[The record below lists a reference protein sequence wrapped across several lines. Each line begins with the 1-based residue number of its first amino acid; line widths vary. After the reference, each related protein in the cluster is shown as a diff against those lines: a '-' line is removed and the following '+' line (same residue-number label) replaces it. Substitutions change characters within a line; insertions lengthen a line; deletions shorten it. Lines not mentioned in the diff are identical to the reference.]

1 MMGGGSVSISS
12 ISAESSDGLCATA
25 DNCPTAANAGQ
36 EDEDTDLVG
45 DACDPCPADAANDA
59 DGDGHCANVDN
70 CPTVAN
76 AGQED
81 EDSDL
86 MGNACDELKQNGW
99 LLTLGNDESGVA
111 WAVDQVLNA
120 E

>member
-1 MMGGGSVSISS
+1 
-12 ISAESSDGLCATA
+12 
-25 DNCPTAANAGQ
+25 
-36 EDEDTDLVG
+36 
-45 DACDPCPADAANDA
+45 
-59 DGDGHCANVDN
+59 
-70 CPTVAN
+70 
-76 AGQED
+76 
-81 EDSDL
+81 